1 MENPIKLHVPITI
14 SYPALQGVLQKQLIG
29 EVIPK
34 PEAGN
39 DTAPY
44 ARILNVAIAGSS
56 TGAYDLVLRVK
67 LRILRTV
74 LKRDEVDLHVLATVG
89 YDNAAQQLFVRKFKL
104 TSLTSSGFYNTAL
117 EVLAN
122 KVAHTQILN
131 KARVHLNEII
141 IGEMVKVNGMLAKGL
156 ELKGATLR
164 GEVREVSVQDIMPQ
178 PEQVTLTFEL
188 HGSLEVNISNLISLM
203 PA

>member
-1 MENPIKLHVPITI
+1 MENPIKIRVPIAI
-14 SYPALQGVLQKQLIG
+14 SYPALQGVLQKQLVG

-44 ARILNVAIAGSS
+44 AKILNVAIAGSS
-56 TGAYDLVLRVK
+56 TEAYDLDLRVK

-74 LKRDEVDLHVLATVG
+74 LKRDEVDLHVLAAVG
-89 YDNAAQQLFVRKFKL
+89 YDNAAQQLFVRKFRLK
-104 TSLTSSGFYNTAL
+104 SLTSSGFYNTAL

-122 KVAHTQILN
+122 KVAYTQILN

-141 IGEMVKVNGMLAKGL
+141 SAEIEKVNGMLEKGL
-156 ELKGATLR
+156 DVKGATLL
-164 GEVREVSVQDIMPQ
+164 GKVKEVTMQDIVPQ
-178 PEQVTLTFEL
+178 PDQVTLTFEL
-188 HGSLEVNISNLISLM
+188 QGSLEVSISDLLSLM